1 MWHLPTLSSSSL
13 SLGTSSSTNNSSTN
27 SQQDLPN
34 NNVNNSS
41 TSSSSVSSST
51 SNNQIVPETM
61 QVKDEFNHSVTSNY
75 ATNSSSGGT
84 PGASAADYSLQNLD
98 NYYTKTEEVPTAPP
112 SSTNKSTVPEES
124 LSSSSQSHSVYQ
136 QSITSSATGST
147 HQHPTVSKKNLPK
160 KLFKSMGA
168 LLMNIVEKSKWSNS
182 KTMSKIFIGHS
193 FKPNLLIIESI

>member
-1 MWHLPTLSSSSL
+1 MLQMWHLPTLSSSSL

-112 SSTNKSTVPEES
+112 SSTNKSAEDS
-124 LSSSSQSHSVYQ
+124 LSSSSQSQHSVYQ
-136 QSITSSATGST
+136 QSITSSVSSAAGSA
-147 HQHPTVSKKNLPK
+147 HQHPTVSKKICQ
-160 KLFKSMGA
+160 KSYLKA
-168 LLMNIVEKSKWSNS
+168 WA
-182 KTMSKIFIGHS
+182 
-193 FKPNLLIIESI
+193 

>member
-1 MWHLPTLSSSSL
+1 MLQMWHLPTLSSSSL
-13 SLGTSSSTNNSSTN
+13 SLGTSNSTNNSSTN

-84 PGASAADYSLQNLD
+84 PGAGASAADYSLQNLD

-112 SSTNKSTVPEES
+112 SSTNKSAVTEDS
-124 LSSSSQSHSVYQ
+124 LSSSSQSQHSVYQ
-136 QSITSSATGST
+136 QSITSSVSSAAGSA
-147 HQHPTVSKKNLPK
+147 HQHPTVSKKICQ
-160 KLFKSMGA
+160 KSYLKA
-168 LLMNIVEKSKWSNS
+168 WA
-182 KTMSKIFIGHS
+182 
-193 FKPNLLIIESI
+193 

>member
-1 MWHLPTLSSSSL
+1 MLQMWHLPTLSSSSL
-13 SLGTSSSTNNSSTN
+13 SLGTSNSTNNSSTN

-84 PGASAADYSLQNLD
+84 PGAGASAADYSLQNLD

-112 SSTNKSTVPEES
+112 SSTNKSAEDS
-124 LSSSSQSHSVYQ
+124 LSSSSQSQHSVYQ
-136 QSITSSATGST
+136 QSITSSVSSAAGSA
-147 HQHPTVSKKNLPK
+147 HQHPTVSKKICQ
-160 KLFKSMGA
+160 KSYLKA
-168 LLMNIVEKSKWSNS
+168 WA
-182 KTMSKIFIGHS
+182 
-193 FKPNLLIIESI
+193 

>member
-1 MWHLPTLSSSSL
+1 MLQMWHLPTLSSSSL
-13 SLGTSSSTNNSSTN
+13 SLGTSNSTNNSSTN

-84 PGASAADYSLQNLD
+84 PGAGASAADYSLQNLD
-98 NYYTKTEEVPTAPP
+98 NYYTKTEEVPAAPP
-112 SSTNKSTVPEES
+112 SSTNKSAVTEDS
-124 LSSSSQSHSVYQ
+124 LSSSSQSQHSVYQ
-136 QSITSSATGST
+136 QSITSSVSSAAGSA
-147 HQHPTVSKKNLPK
+147 HQHPTVSKKSAK
-160 KLFKSMGA
+160 KA
-168 LLMNIVEKSKWSNS
+168 I
-182 KTMSKIFIGHS
+182 
-193 FKPNLLIIESI
+193 

>member
-13 SLGTSSSTNNSSTN
+13 SLGTSNSTNNSSTN

-84 PGASAADYSLQNLD
+84 PGAGASAADYSLQNLD

-112 SSTNKSTVPEES
+112 SSTNKSAVTEDS
-124 LSSSSQSHSVYQ
+124 LSSSSQSQHSVYQ
-136 QSITSSATGST
+136 QSITSSVSSAAGSA
-147 HQHPTVSKKNLPK
+147 HQHPTVSKKSAK
-160 KLFKSMGA
+160 KA
-168 LLMNIVEKSKWSNS
+168 I
-182 KTMSKIFIGHS
+182 
-193 FKPNLLIIESI
+193 